1 MMMDGSQDRARPI
14 VVGIDG
20 SESARHAVVWAAREA
35 ARRQAALTIVHVCL
49 PLEFGVPHEV
59 PLPRSYGEAMMIQGR
74 AWLDEAAAAARTAQ
88 PDIQVSTDLVR
99 ADIASTLIERSAGAQ
114 LTVLGSRG
122 LGGFTGLL
130 VGSIA
135 IALTSHGRGPVAII
149 QAANL
154 NAPPPTTGP
163 VVVGVDGRNSDAA
176 VDYAFEAASL
186 RGVPLVA
193 VQAWTESL
201 DSSYWEVIP
210 FVADWDAIEQAH
222 RKHLSAQLAGW
233 RQKYPHVELQEL
245 TIQGRPAHSLVRQ
258 SRKAQLVVVGFRGRG
273 GFAGLLLGSTSHA
286 LLNHSACP
294 VVVARTPD

>member
-1 MMMDGSQDRARPI
+1 MMASEHTADPI

-20 SESARHAVVWAAREA
+20 SETARHAVVWAAREA
-35 ARRQAALTIVHVCL
+35 ARRHASLTIVHVCL
-49 PLEFGVPHEV
+49 PLEFNAPREV

-74 AWLDEAAAAARTAQ
+74 AWLDEAAAVARTAE
-88 PDIQVSTDLVR
+88 PKIQVSTDLVR
-99 ADIASTLIERSAGAQ
+99 ADIATTLIARSSSAQ

-135 IALTSHGRGPVAII
+135 VALTSHSCGPVAIVRT
-149 QAANL
+149 ANPD
-154 NAPPPTTGP
+154 AQPPTTGP
-163 VVVGVDGRNSDAA
+163 VVVGVDGPNSDAA

-193 VQAWTESL
+193 VRAWTESL

-222 RKHLSAQLAGW
+222 REHLSAQLAGW
-233 RQKYPHVELQEL
+233 RQKYPDVEVEEL
-245 TIQGRPAHSLVRQ
+245 VVQGRPTHSLVKQ
-258 SRKAQLVVVGFRGRG
+258 SRKAQLVVVGSRGRG
-273 GFAGLLLGSTSHA
+273 GFTGLLLGSTSHA

-294 VVVARTPD
+294 VVVARVHD

>member
-1 MMMDGSQDRARPI
+1 MMDSSQDTAHPI

-20 SESARHAVVWAAREA
+20 SETARHAVVWAAREA

-49 PLEFGVPHEV
+49 PLEFGPPRAV
-59 PLPRSYGEAMMIQGR
+59 PLPRSFGEAMMIQGR
-74 AWLDEAAAAARTAQ
+74 AWLDEAAAAARTAE

-99 ADIASTLIERSAGAQ
+99 ADIAPALIARSTSAQ
-114 LTVLGSRG
+114 LMVLGSRG

-135 IALTSHGRGPVAII
+135 VALTSHSRGPVAIVRTADPDA
-149 QAANL
+149 Q
-154 NAPPPTTGP
+154 PPTTGP
-163 VVVGVDGRNSDAA
+163 VVVGVDGPNSDAA

-193 VQAWTESL
+193 VHTWTESL
-201 DSSYWEVIP
+201 EPSNWDAVP

-222 RKHLSAQLAGW
+222 WEHLSELLARW
-233 RQKYPHVELQEL
+233 RQKYPHVELKEL
-245 TIQGRPAHSLVRQ
+245 VVRGRPAHSLIRQ
-258 SRKAQLVVVGFRGRG
+258 SRKAQLVVVGSRGRG
-273 GFAGLLLGSTSHA
+273 GFTGLLLGSTSHA

-294 VVVARTPD
+294 VVVARAHV